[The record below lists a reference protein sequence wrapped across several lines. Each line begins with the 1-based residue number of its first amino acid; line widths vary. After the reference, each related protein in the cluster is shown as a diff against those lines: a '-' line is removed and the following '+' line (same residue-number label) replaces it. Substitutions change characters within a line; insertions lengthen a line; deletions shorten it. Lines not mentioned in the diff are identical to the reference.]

1 MNERYS
7 KMIPRRIAG
16 TLAAVAAVSYT
27 HLGEPADF
35 FRAFR
40 CYRLSLAISGGGHR
54 FTKARQRADDAA
66 HEEPGDQ
73 RHRGQGDSLSL
84 IHI

>member
-1 MNERYS
+1 MS
-7 KMIPRRIAG
+7 
-16 TLAAVAAVSYT
+16 
-27 HLGEPADF
+27 LGEPADF

-66 HEEPGDQ
+66 HEEPG
-73 RHRGQGDSLSL
+73 LSL